1 MRPQGTG
8 VVLGRPMCAV
18 CGRLVDRMIEVNDPW
33 LPRVRFEV
41 WCHGESQTVELDT
54 TGLATVDPSAG
65 VAFADSPRRLA
76 APE

>member
-1 MRPQGTG
+1 MRPRVTI
-8 VVLGRPMCAV
+8 VLGRPMCGV
-18 CGRLVDRMIEVNDPW
+18 CGRLVDRMIEVNDPC

-41 WCHGESQTVELDT
+41 WCHGERETVELDT
-54 TGLATVDPSAG
+54 TGIATVDPSAG